1 MLVDSIGEHVYTV
14 STLKVIPVS
23 LRLWR
28 SRTVVISIPFFPVLV
43 HWPSNWIAVSSV
55 LLFFFLFSFFGFPI
69 QSTPIYSLALP
80 NIHDPKSP
88 CAIVCAQGSKR
99 IGSSWA
105 LPLFSFFS
113 FSFFCI
119 HTHVELHL
127 RRFSWAL
134 ISISLL
140 SAPLSLFSAG
150 PLVHLCHDRLKGFR
164 LFIYLFFFYF
174 RNGLEYLRNGNTINW
189 SSCSL
194 FINSESLDLSSR
206 HPQ

>member
-1 MLVDSIGEHVYTV
+1 MFSFWQILLESGGRATEFEELPVDTGSTLLPDMLVDSIGEHVYTV
-14 STLKVIPVS
+14 STLKVIPDS

-28 SRTVVISIPFFPVLV
+28 SRTVVISISFSSVLV

-55 LLFFFLFSFFGFPI
+55 LFFFSFLFSFFFGFPI

-105 LPLFSFFS
+105 LPLFLPFFS

-119 HTHVELHL
+119 HTHVVLHL

-140 SAPLSLFSAG
+140 SAPLSLFPPVRS
-150 PLVHLCHDRLKGFR
+150 
-164 LFIYLFFFYF
+164 FIYATA
-174 RNGLEYLRNGNTINW
+174 G
-189 SSCSL
+189 
-194 FINSESLDLSSR
+194 
-206 HPQ
+206 